1 MSRAIGIDAGSEYPG
16 GPQGPPG
23 SLKRWLRLAAALLL
37 LAGFVALAPLADRLP
52 GIGPQVKAL
61 RDSGVES
68 GAWWWASV
76 PEVAEA
82 VRHMR
87 GVNRPD

>member
-1 MSRAIGIDAGSEYPG
+1 MSRAIGIDASGAYPG
-16 GPQGPPG
+16 GPGGPPG
-23 SLKRWLRLAAALLL
+23 ASKRWLRLTAALLL

-52 GIGPQVKAL
+52 GIGPQVKVL
-61 RDSGVES
+61 RDSGVEA

-82 VRHMR
+82 ARHMR